1 MKLKNIL
8 VCPKLGITFSLL
20 QFRFYYDENCRKLSM
35 LQNLSQIA
43 QHELTT
49 PYLKI
54 NNKRNLNKHKSLKKN
69 CSHCYTKY

>member
-54 NNKRNLNKHKSLKKN
+54 NNKRNPQQTQISQKKLFSLL
-69 CSHCYTKY
+69 H